1 MELIRGLHN
10 IREKHQGCVL
20 TIGKFDG
27 VHLGHQAVLKSL
39 IDKSKELG
47 LPSTVMVFEPQPEEV
62 FTPDIAPARLSRLRD
77 KYNQLKKLG
86 VDRLLC
92 IKFDK
97 RFASFSAQ
105 EFVEDL
111 LVKRLGIGYLV
122 VGDDFRFGKGRTGD
136 FSMLQIEGEK
146 CGFTVAST
154 TSFRLRDCR
163 ISSTEIRNA
172 LAKNDFT
179 VAQSMLGRAFDISGK
194 VVHGDAK
201 GRTIGFPT
209 ANVLLKRCTAPVNGV
224 FAVKVNIE
232 NQMLDGVANI
242 GTRPTVNGQRSQL
255 EVHIFNFAGNLYG
268 QYISVQLQAKLREEV
283 KFDSFEQLK
292 HQIESD
298 AEQAKRLLS
307 VN

>member
-10 IREKHQGCVL
+10 IREKHKGCVL

-39 IDKSKELG
+39 IEQSKSLG

-62 FTPDIAPARLSRLRD
+62 FTPDTAPARLSRLWD
-77 KYNQLKKLG
+77 KYQLLKALG

-97 RFASFSAQ
+97 RFASYTAQ
-105 EFVEDL
+105 AFVEDL
-111 LVKRLGIGYLV
+111 LVKQLGIGYLV

-136 FSMLQIEGEK
+136 FAMLQDEGEK

-154 TSFRLRDCR
+154 ASFRLKDCR

-172 LAKNDFT
+172 LANNDFDRAT
-179 VAQSMLGRAFDISGK
+179 EMLGRPFDISGK

-224 FAVKVNIE
+224 FAVEADVEGKIVS
-232 NQMLDGVANI
+232 GVANI

-255 EVHIFNFAGNLYG
+255 EVHIFNFSGDLYG
-268 QYISVQLQAKLREEV
+268 KHISVRLQAKLRDEL
-283 KFDSFEQLK
+283 KFETFEQLK
-292 HQIESD
+292 EQIELD
-298 AEQAKRLLS
+298 AKQAKSLLS
-307 VN
+307 VS